1 VAARSSTDRPRSPL
15 ALVLLA
21 LLAEAPMHPYR
32 MQQLIHQRG
41 KDKLV
46 NVAQRYSV
54 YQLIERLRRD
64 GLITVSA
71 TGRAERRPERTV
83 YAITPAGRRT
93 LDRWLATILSQPPRE
108 FPDFPAALSFV
119 TLLQPQAAA
128 GLLEARTQALT
139 DRLAALDADADIARA
154 SQVSRVFLIED
165 EYQRAMLQAE
175 LDWVRAL
182 LDDLRAHRLDWND
195 AWLREQAAAFEAA
208 TAEPGASGTGA
219 SEASEPEAAR
229 PD

>member
-1 VAARSSTDRPRSPL
+1 
-15 ALVLLA
+15 
-21 LLAEAPMHPYR
+21 MHPYR

-54 YQLIERLRRD
+54 YQLIDRLRRD
-64 GLITVSA
+64 GLITVAA

-119 TLLQPQAAA
+119 TLLQPQQAAS
-128 GLLEARTQALT
+128 LLEARTQALT
-139 DRLAALDADADIARA
+139 DRLAALDADAALA
-154 SQVSRVFLIED
+154 SQVARVFLIED

-182 LDDLRAHRLDWND
+182 LDDLRTHRLDWNE
-195 AWLREQAAAFEAA
+195 AWLREQAAAFDAGAPEAKSEAA
-208 TAEPGASGTGA
+208 PAESGAA
-219 SEASEPEAAR
+219 EAAPAAPVR
-229 PD
+229 RQRRTR